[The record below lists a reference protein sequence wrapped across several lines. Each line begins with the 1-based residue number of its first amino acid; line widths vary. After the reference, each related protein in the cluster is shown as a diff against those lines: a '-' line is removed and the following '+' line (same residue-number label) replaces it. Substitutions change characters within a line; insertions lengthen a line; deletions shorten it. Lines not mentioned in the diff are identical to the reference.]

1 MNEFLFNLILALIP
15 VIAIILTFVV
25 TKIAGKYGKNLDYAE
40 AMYWTKIAVAI
51 IEDKYGE
58 DAGKLKKKDVLDFL
72 KSHGISLTENQMDLL
87 RDSVVKELTVAGIIN
102 IKI

>member
-1 MNEFLFNLILALIP
+1 MGCSKQYSGESGGKINMNEFLFNLILALIP

-51 IEDKYGE
+51 IEDKYG
-58 DAGKLKKKDVLDFL
+58 
-72 KSHGISLTENQMDLL
+72 
-87 RDSVVKELTVAGIIN
+87 
-102 IKI
+102 

>member
-15 VIAIILTFVV
+15 AVALILTFVV

-58 DAGKLKKKDVLDFL
+58 DAGKLKKKEQEHYVMAVLIRGGVL
-72 KSHGISLTENQMDLL
+72 GQSSKG
-87 RDSVVKELTVAGIIN
+87 
-102 IKI
+102 